1 MLKIILDLYSGRPNP
16 EYTLSDKTAEKFLRE
31 VALNKG
37 TTTEIQSVTPTQLG
51 FRGIH
56 FTFESDYLPQFYG
69 LPASFSI
76 ANGASILESK
86 GREIAES
93 LLNDL
98 PSFTRVFRHDP
109 IPDVTLNKWI
119 STQLKDMPFVL
130 FPRNVK
136 PERFELEDAT
146 LPCPYEKVAFQPDFW
161 NQSDHVR
168 KNNCY
173 NFATNRRTDSFA
185 QPGRAAGQ
193 MYNSINCEEV
203 MKGALADGSHKS
215 DSCFQESEIPRFLM
229 ALVVAPGPDFI
240 DYHWYRQCSDGNWAH
255 KPGQTLARA
264 TDNSN
269 RVITDPST
277 ADRGPYTQ
285 FCGYLL
291 APKSLKVQ

>member
-1 MLKIILDLYSGRPNP
+1 MIKVTIDLYSGRPNP
-16 EYTLSDKTAEKFLRE
+16 EYTLPENAAEKILKE

-37 TTTEIQSVTPTQLG
+37 AITEIKTELIQLG
-51 FRGIH
+51 FRGIQLA
-56 FTFESDYLPQFYG
+56 FESDYLPGFYG

-86 GREIAES
+86 GREIAET
-93 LLNDL
+93 LLNYLSADSMIFHHESIL
-98 PSFTRVFRHDP
+98 DA
-109 IPDVTLNKWI
+109 TLNRWI
-119 STQLKDMPFVL
+119 SKELKNMPTAT

-136 PERFELEDAT
+136 PEKFELEDTT
-146 LPCPYEKVAFQPDFW
+146 LPCPFEKVAFEPDFW
-161 NQSDHVR
+161 NQSDHVM

-185 QPGRAAGQ
+185 QPGRATGQ
-193 MYNSINCEEV
+193 MYSGISCDEV
-203 MKGALADGSHKS
+203 TRGAIADGSHMS
-215 DSCFQESEIPRFLM
+215 DSCLQETEIPRFLM

-255 KPGQTLARA
+255 KPGQTPARS

-269 RVITDPST
+269 RVITDPSI

-285 FCGYLL
+285 FCGYML
-291 APKSLKVQ
+291 APKSIKIQ